1 MERQPE
7 IWARPAACTSSQ
19 QQYKHLPKN
28 WSQPC
33 LRDEVKGEV
42 CADISWGCSFHP
54 RDYLCPQDHRCH
66 PVGESRAKS
75 AHAVWKLRCRE
86 SSSRQNKAKSGD
98 RASREL
104 LLCSQGVGGLQA
116 LGPQLGLFPVSSPP
130 PGQIWA
136 PAGLLQQSP
145 GQASDIS
152 HCSVTPEGL
161 SGPAQAQDREEIAAQ
176 MPTQTFRSQKPC
188 SYCALVI
195 FLQCS
200 PLLLDSGSSRC
211 VARSWAG
218 VSYSVPKG
226 SPQPTQTT

>member
-28 WSQPC
+28 WPQPC

-161 SGPAQAQDREEIAAQ
+161 SGPAQASTGQGGNRCANAHTDLQESETLFLLCSCYFSTMFSLIAGQ
-176 MPTQTFRSQKPC
+176 WELSVCGQKLGRC
-188 SYCALVI
+188 
-195 FLQCS
+195 FL
-200 PLLLDSGSSRC
+200 
-211 VARSWAG
+211 
-218 VSYSVPKG
+218 
-226 SPQPTQTT
+226 